1 MAEQQRRLIDAN
13 RREIEEREA
22 RPPRV
27 ENAAARLAALRNEV
41 LLEEREM
48 ARLNAIQREAR
59 EACTQRVAA
68 EKQLYDLQNSFSS
81 QEEQL
86 RNAAS
91 RIDSLKT
98 QLDLLYR
105 RRLSAMNAARAQQK
119 RLNAQNAQNRSL
131 KNDEASRPN
140 NSNDSGVSR
149 PRASVEP
156 FQIAR
161 PTVVVTKE
169 EKRRIDS
176 TVVPP
181 APPLPPSQIVRNILS
196 PSKDLTDRVVF
207 RKSISDE
214 QIRREESP
222 SPPKDPYPSPMCSLE
237 RATLLVQKSEANIT
251 SSVPVA
257 SVTDVISANARAS
270 PIPPPVNTPSSV
282 ITTTSIGNVAQQSKR
297 GTNMHQLWNEAK
309 ILDEEAALAVSVIER
324 SPPRGEDSG
333 RVAMADQ
340 ISIRPDTLRAAKR
353 RSWAQQETSLDEA
366 EYIRKILCEQQKKG
380 RTHLNLDSH
389 LENLLSHSSI
399 PEVIEE
405 KSEPADPIKTCAEVN
420 EELPSTS
427 IDDGTKEE
435 SPLAEPKVDIESP
448 VEETLPEKQ
457 SSPEAN
463 SPSDSLEPFFSE
475 IIYDSM
481 KLIKPPPEKVVDWNF
496 FQGILRPSG
505 VKKPRRHIVFDPL
518 ALLLDAALEGEMD
531 LVRASAAKTC
541 AEVNE
546 ELPSTSID
554 DGTKEESP
562 LAEPKVDI
570 ESPVEET
577 LPEKQSSPEANSPS
591 DSLEPFFSEI
601 IYDSMKLIKPPP
613 EKGILRPSG
622 VKKPRRHIVFD
633 PLALLLDAALEGE
646 MDLVRASA
654 AQMPDLSAS
663 NDEGITALHNAICA
677 GHYEIVRFLVESLAN
692 VNAQDSDGWTP
703 LHCAA
708 SCNNLPMVKLLVES
722 GACIFA
728 QTLSDLETPIEKCEE
743 DEDGYE
749 GCQLYLHAAH
759 INAGVVNDAKD
770 SDGWTPLH
778 CAASCN
784 NLPMVKLLVESGAC
798 IFAQTLSDLETPIEK
813 CEEDEDGYEGCQLYL
828 HAAHINAGVVNDAKM
843 YAAYSY
849 EKVRDDELTFE
860 KGECLKVI
868 ERDGDERA
876 WWLCERFAV
885 GDEPLQRGLVPR
897 NYLALYPSLLDRPND
912 FITFELPIRC
922 VISRD
927 EDNANA
933 RFDDKN
939 GNNNMLK
946 ADILEK
952 VLIDEQPPALSVP

>member
-1 MAEQQRRLIDAN
+1 MANSLYRSQGGSLVGLVGDTAMDTGRCSNRERVELIQATDSLSTVPPNTILSFASSKMSRQPIRVAKPPQPRTQRFSQSQGNSYNDIVRMAEQQRRLIDAN

-481 KLIKPPPEKVVDWNF
+481 KLIKPPPEK
-496 FQGILRPSG
+496 
-505 VKKPRRHIVFDPL
+505 
-518 ALLLDAALEGEMD
+518 
-531 LVRASAAKTC
+531 
-541 AEVNE
+541 
-546 ELPSTSID
+546 
-554 DGTKEESP
+554 
-562 LAEPKVDI
+562 
-570 ESPVEET
+570 
-577 LPEKQSSPEANSPS
+577 
-591 DSLEPFFSEI
+591 
-601 IYDSMKLIKPPP
+601 
-613 EKGILRPSG
+613 GILRPSG

-692 VNAQDSDGWTP
+692 VNAQ
-703 LHCAA
+703 
-708 SCNNLPMVKLLVES
+708 
-722 GACIFA
+722 
-728 QTLSDLETPIEKCEE
+728 
-743 DEDGYE
+743 
-749 GCQLYLHAAH
+749 
-759 INAGVVNDAKD
+759 D